1 MKEEVMGKF
10 SYNKEVLAN
19 LKIDEKEL
27 PLLDRLLDY
36 ESAREAHAKKSHA
49 AVDKRISLKEAISE
63 YVKDGDILTDT
74 GFSYVRTPIT
84 AILR

>member
-1 MKEEVMGKF
+1 MGKF

-19 LKIDEKEL
+19 LRLEEKDI
-27 PLLDRLLDY
+27 PFLDRLIDY
-36 ESAREAHAKKSHA
+36 ESALEAHEKKSHA

-84 AILR
+84 AYLEIM